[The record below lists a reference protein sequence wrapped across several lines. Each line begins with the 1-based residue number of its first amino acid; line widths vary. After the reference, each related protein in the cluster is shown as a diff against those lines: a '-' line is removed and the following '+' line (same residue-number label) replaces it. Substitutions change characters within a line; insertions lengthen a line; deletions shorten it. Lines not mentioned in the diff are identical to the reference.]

1 MRTLLKLL
9 LSFMKLFG
17 RKPKCHHVFR
27 TTDIANLDIDPEC
40 MFCSTRLSDVDGVN
54 LKKK

>member
-1 MRTLLKLL
+1 MR
-9 LSFMKLFG
+9 LFG